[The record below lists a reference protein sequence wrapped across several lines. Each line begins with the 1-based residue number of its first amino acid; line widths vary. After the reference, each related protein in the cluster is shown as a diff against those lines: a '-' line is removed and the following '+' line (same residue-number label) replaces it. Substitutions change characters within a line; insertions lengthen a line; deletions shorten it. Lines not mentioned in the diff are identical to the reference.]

1 MCSTLAEQLTAQVT
15 ISRKRKPGETAT
27 SPIFKKPSSANRPP
41 TRVYSNNLS
50 DSVKTFCCECDQVVN
65 LSGLRKHLQ
74 RVHQQSIAQYRE
86 LYGDPA
92 TQIIQLVHHTCTI
105 CSQDLVL
112 DYDVLLRHLR
122 TVHRTSLAQYGDR
135 HMTKEVGKRPSPMLM
150 TSVTKESSFTKESL
164 KLEKGTKITC
174 IVRTRLS

>member
-1 MCSTLAEQLTAQVT
+1 MWQPLADAPAARLASEYRRRASTASHQSLPRLQPANMCNTLAEQLTEQVT
-15 ISRKRKPGETAT
+15 ISRKRKPGETAI
-27 SPIFKKPSSANRPP
+27 SPIFKKPSPSTKPP
-41 TRVYSNNLS
+41 TRVFSNSLS

-92 TQIIQLVHHTCTI
+92 TQIIQLVHMW
-105 CSQDLVL
+105 
-112 DYDVLLRHLR
+112 
-122 TVHRTSLAQYGDR
+122 TVHPTSLAQYSDR

-150 TSVTKESSFTKESL
+150 TSVTKKSSFTK
-164 KLEKGTKITC
+164 
-174 IVRTRLS
+174 